1 MARPRKHDG
10 VVYSRPG
17 TKTLWMS
24 YPDRHGKRIR
34 ESTFTQDWQ
43 EANKKLRE
51 RLLAR
56 DDRVLEIVKKGEHL
70 GFEQWVDFFLEN
82 YSKPP
87 LRAVKTHAANL
98 RVAKHLNDAFRSRK
112 LAELTAEEI
121 EWYLRKRLRD
131 RVRIKTVA
139 GFIERQELKPA
150 TVHQELRVL
159 RRMLNIAVKK
169 KLLPANPCAG
179 VEFPVALKG
188 LFRPHYVTWSEQR
201 KIEANAPE
209 YLCNIVRII
218 TETGLRIY
226 KELMPMR
233 REQLDLENAVLW
245 IPDSKTPNGEADVP
259 LTALAVQAF
268 RDQLRLS
275 PLSPYLFPSDQNRSG
290 HQMSVK
296 KVWRLTL
303 KRAKIPYFR
312 IYDLRSTYA
321 TRLSAGGVADEWVTQ
336 LLRQGDAKVFKKY
349 SQMKLQM
356 KREAL
361 IKLNRQ
367 ANETE
372 TNFDTA
378 RVQ

>member
-1 MARPRKHDG
+1 MARPRRYDG

-17 TKTLWMS
+17 TKILWMS
-24 YPDRHGKRIR
+24 YPDRNGKRIR
-34 ESTFTQDWQ
+34 ESTLTQDWQ

-56 DDRVLEIVKKGEHL
+56 DDKVLEIIKKGEQL
-70 GFEQWVDFFLEN
+70 GFAQWVDFFLEN

-87 LRAVKTHAANL
+87 LRAAKTHAANL
-98 RVAKHLNDAFRSRK
+98 RVAKHLKSAFQSRK
-112 LAELTAEEI
+112 LAELTADEI
-121 EWYLRKRLRD
+121 ELYLRKRLRD
-131 RVRIKTVA
+131 RVRIKTTA

-159 RRMLNIAVKK
+159 RRMLNVAVKK

-201 KIEANAPE
+201 KIEAHAPD
-209 YLCNIVRII
+209 YLRNIVRII

-226 KELMPMR
+226 KEPMPMR

-259 LTALAVQAF
+259 LTPLAIEAF

-275 PLSPYLFPSDQNRSG
+275 PLSPFLFPSDGNPSG
-290 HQMSVK
+290 YQKSVK
-296 KVWRLTL
+296 KVWCLTL
-303 KRAKIPYFR
+303 RRAKIPYFR

-336 LLRQGDAKVFKKY
+336 MLRQGDAKVFKKY

-367 ANETE
+367 ANETHMS
-372 TNFDTA
+372 FDTA
-378 RVQ
+378 RVN